1 MENTIV
7 LNSGEKIE
15 VLFCDEVSLD
25 IDCGIRY
32 IASGKQ
38 EIEQYVNEVSKPT
51 LDAVIL
57 KAQTDMAEQIAQ
69 GIEDAS
75 SSAAQSAQSTIDNF
89 VSVNK
94 GEIDSYMSTSI
105 LPTMDEK
112 LTLVK
117 VYADNTETHAQEA
130 TNQSAQATQ
139 KAAEASQSAQEAAQS
154 ASSAAD
160 SAALAIAKSSFGN
173 IGDIKYT
180 TRTDVPNGGAW
191 CDGAEY
197 TQAAFPDIYQMLV
210 DGKISSTDFA
220 TFNDSVSTNGSC
232 GLFALDTA
240 TTSFKVPLLKD
251 IYIKA
256 SDTTLAFGAE
266 SLPNI
271 TGTLFGGSSGFD
283 PNTGSF
289 EVVTTLIPSGWS
301 NPNPQCYSATFDA
314 SRSSPAYQDGA
325 KVNPD
330 NVIYRAY
337 VVLYASAAEASA
349 AQAAE
354 FMTALGGKANLGL
367 DNVDTQGKETAVAWC
382 IPDYSAGITISSLPY
397 IAPADGV
404 VNINITGNV
413 GAEANLSINNV
424 LVYIETGEGSVRG
437 RVNAQ
442 LDVKKDDVISS
453 NTPAAAGKNFFFPF
467 KGVNNV

>member
-25 IDCGIRY
+25 IDCGLRY

-51 LDAVIL
+51 LDAVIS

-75 SSAAQSAQSTIDNF
+75 SSAAQSAQNTIDAF
-89 VSVNK
+89 VTINK
-94 GEIDSYMSTSI
+94 GEIDAYMSTSI
-105 LPTMDEK
+105 IPAMDEK

-117 VYADNTETHAQEA
+117 EYADNAETHAQEA
-130 TNQSAQATQ
+130 TSQSAQATQ
-139 KAAEASQSAQEAAQS
+139 KAAEAEQSAQEASVS

-256 SDTTLAFGAE
+256 SDTTMAFAGINLN
-266 SLPNI
+266 SQPTDI
-271 TGTLFGGSSGFD
+271 SVD
-283 PNTGSF
+283 Y
-289 EVVTTLIPSGWS
+289 VV
-301 NPNPQCYSATFDA
+301 
-314 SRSSPAYQDGA
+314 
-325 KVNPD
+325 
-330 NVIYRAY
+330 YRAY
-337 VVLYASAAEASA
+337 VVLYASAAETSE
-349 AQAAE
+349 AQVQE
-354 FMTALGGKANLGL
+354 FMTALGSKL
-367 DNVDTQGKETAVAWC
+367 NVDLSNVKPAQSFIDLSIGWG
-382 IPDYSAGITISSLPY
+382 IPDYTSKLTVEYPYTAPCAGIANIRVGNSGSDSVFVNDIEIGLILGGGGVDSVTIFL
-397 IAPADGV
+397 DKNDV
-404 VNINITGNV
+404 LNLTGNV
-413 GAEANLSINNV
+413 VAIVE
-424 LVYIETGEGSVRG
+424 Y
-437 RVNAQ
+437 
-442 LDVKKDDVISS
+442 
-453 NTPAAAGKNFFFPF
+453 FPF